1 MINRKLLHSVPFI
14 YGKWVNSWKRYIATW
29 ICWRLSSRE
38 NVVLRGSRQKSCS
51 MSKWVISRDGV
62 GCHTSDTRLKIQ
74 SPSYVSISGP
84 PRQLTNRSNT
94 VYTEQCMCEMHTSR
108 HIYPYSATVKEE
120 HVHSYLCDISNSDD
134 VQINDSESQCQRTQH
149 KAHNWLIWC
158 MTGDTMFS
166 GKFPNI

>member
-14 YGKWVNSWKRYIATW
+14 YGKWVNSWKRYVAPG
-29 ICWRLSSRE
+29 RR
-38 NVVLRGSRQKSCS
+38 VVA
-51 MSKWVISRDGV
+51 WVNEVISRDGV

-149 KAHNWLIWC
+149 KAHNRALQWLICVLADLMHDWWY
-158 MTGDTMFS
+158 DVLW
-166 GKFPNI
+166 KIP